1 MIWTPRPSLLEIRSY
16 KWRWSFFH
24 LHSSKQTVTPA
35 LTSASS
41 HFQIKYFVWNNV
53 LRWKFNMQIIYYRC
67 NTEKYTVVMFWYWI
81 YLSTHPSIPNRFICC
96 ILQSFL
102 RTHNRS
108 PIVFFPCHK
117 SNWYSKWQSFD
128 PEVTGVKQ
136 REQRELASVRV
147 ILSMHLADGVC
158 SYFVLKFAVWT
169 INSALLRLT
178 GLEQCR
184 VLIAQLR
191 PCPKRT

>member
-1 MIWTPRPSLLEIRSY
+1 M
-16 KWRWSFFH
+16 
-24 LHSSKQTVTPA
+24 TPA

-41 HFQIKYFVWNNV
+41 HFQIKCLVWNNV

-67 NTEKYTVVMFWYWI
+67 STEKYTVVMFCYWI
-81 YLSTHPSIPNRFICC
+81 YPSTHPSIPNRFVCC

-108 PIVFFPCHK
+108 PVFCFFSCHK
-117 SNWYSKWQSFD
+117 SNWFSKWQSFD

-136 REQRELASVRV
+136 REIASVRV

-158 SYFVLKFAVWT
+158 SYFILKFAVRT
-169 INSALLRLT
+169 INPALLRLT

-184 VLIAQLR
+184 VLISQLR
-191 PCPKRT
+191 PCPKHTLCLLKMCVCVCVWNLLWLKVICYVL